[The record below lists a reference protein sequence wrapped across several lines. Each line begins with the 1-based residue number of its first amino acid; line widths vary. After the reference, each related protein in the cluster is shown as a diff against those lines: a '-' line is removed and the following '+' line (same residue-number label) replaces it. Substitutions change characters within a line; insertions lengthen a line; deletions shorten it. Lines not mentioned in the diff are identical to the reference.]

1 MNSRFPRKTRGAV
14 LVEFALS
21 ILILLLLVLGLLEL
35 GRAFY
40 RWNGAVDAAQR
51 GARAAAIAAI
61 GDRDAVLAQMR
72 LVVPDMNRAA
82 DTRGDA
88 KVFHPQATI
97 EYSID
102 GTEDSWSE
110 AGCGEARCQYVRVS
124 VDYDFTPW
132 LVWFLPETMKMPTVT
147 ATSVAEALGET

>member
-1 MNSRFPRKTRGAV
+1 MNAQFPRESRGAV
-14 LVEFALS
+14 LIEFALS
-21 ILILLLLVLGLLEL
+21 ILILLFLVLGLLEL

-51 GARAAAIAAI
+51 GARAAAIAAV
-61 GDRDAVLAQMR
+61 GDTDAVLAQMR
-72 LVVPDMNRAA
+72 LVVPDMNRPAG
-82 DTRGDA
+82 TRGDA

-102 GTEDSWSE
+102 GTEGSWSE
-110 AGCGEARCQYVRVS
+110 AGCGEAQCQYVRVS
-124 VDYDFTPW
+124 VDYEFTPW
-132 LVWFLPETMKMPTVT
+132 LVWFLPKAMTMPTVT